1 MEIRVFDK
9 TVEPLGTIDE
19 MASLLWHTKYFDVG
33 SACLRRLRTI
43 TAVCW

>member
-19 MASLLWHTKYFDVG
+19 MASLLW
-33 SACLRRLRTI
+33 CRT
-43 TAVCW
+43 AN